1 MKSYFLYCNND
12 KLLDFQY
19 MVIATSFESPLSEY
33 KQISEELRSLNF
45 EGNVLF
51 DMLAYNGVNSERFFT
66 VYFDKTNFDFKTLNY
81 LEIPRTSYYR
91 KTTQSILKDNHLFLN
106 NSVLSNAQKNL
117 ILHDITI

>member
-19 MVIATSFESPLSEY
+19 MVIATSIESPLSEY

-51 DMLAYNGVNSERFFT
+51 DMLAYNGVNSELFFT
-66 VYFDKTNFDFKTLNY
+66 VYFDK
-81 LEIPRTSYYR
+81 
-91 KTTQSILKDNHLFLN
+91 
-106 NSVLSNAQKNL
+106 
-117 ILHDITI
+117 